1 MTSLEEIYDI
11 FLHKVEDD
19 DWDDPSNLEDYKAH
33 WHEYLEAAL
42 GYFKFPRV
50 SLELNEEG
58 TGFAST
64 LSTAEKHIIADY
76 MKVEWLQGNINT
88 WEKIKTDYSEAD
100 FSQAN
105 LLKQLDTTFKTAI
118 ERAQRREKN
127 YYRSING
134 KVFPYRDMA
143 GDSDD

>member
-1 MTSLEEIYDI
+1 MTSLEEIYNI

-19 DWDDPSNLEDYKAH
+19 DWDDPNNLEDYKVH
-33 WHEYLEAAL
+33 WHEYLNAAI

-58 TGFAST
+58 TDFIST
-64 LSTAEKHIIADY
+64 LSNAEKQILADY
-76 MKVEWLQGNINT
+76 MKVEWLQGTINT

-118 ERAQRREKN
+118 ERAERREKN
-127 YYRSING
+127 YYRSIDG
-134 KVFPYRDMA
+134 KVFPYRDLA
-143 GDSDD
+143 GDNYE